1 MIFNSLGSN
10 YDYKFALKT
19 LFTSNNVKNKT
30 HLISFLNTK
39 YEGET
44 TLLYKG
50 REAIKL
56 SIDLL
61 KLEKGSKVGITG
73 FTCYAVYKAVVDAK
87 CTPVYLDIEK
97 ATLNFNLDEIKKHK
111 GLKVLII
118 QNTLGNPCDIVKIK
132 KYCLQNKIILIED
145 LAHSIGSIY
154 ATGEEAGTYGDFVV
168 LSFGQ
173 DKILDAVS
181 GGALIVRN
189 VKYKNKV
196 DSLIFKNV
204 DVQKQLKDRF
214 YPLFTFII
222 RNTYGI
228 GLGKLLHFILK
239 KLNIL
244 SQPIIQERAITLHNL
259 PAWYCDL
266 INFQFSQLENNLN
279 HRRKILNVYA
289 AILSKRATSFSLRFP
304 ILVKNRI
311 GLIKNLQEYGVHVS
325 DIWYDAPI
333 APARFL
339 SLTSYSNEC
348 PIAESVSKQIVNLP
362 THRNISLRQAK
373 ELSIKVNKWLKNIQ
387 QN

>member
-19 LFTSNNVKNKT
+19 FFALNNVKNKT
-30 HLISFLNTK
+30 YLISFLNTK

-50 REAIKL
+50 REAIKI

-73 FTCYAVYKAVVDAK
+73 FTCYAVYQAVVDAK

-97 ATLNFNLDEIKKHK
+97 ATLNFNLDAIKKHK

-145 LAHSIGSIY
+145 LAHSIGSVY

-222 RNTYGI
+222 RSTYGI

-259 PAWYCDL
+259 PDWYCDL

-279 HRRKILNVYA
+279 HRRKILNVYIA
-289 AILSKRATSFSLRFP
+289 MLSKRTTSFSLRFP
-304 ILVKNRI
+304 ILIKNRI
-311 GLIKNLQEYGVHVS
+311 ELIKNLQEYGVYVS

-339 SLTSYSNEC
+339 SLTSYSNQC
-348 PIAESVSKQIVNLP
+348 PMGESVSKQIVNLP

-373 ELSIKVNKWLKNIQ
+373 ELSVKVNKWLNTQ
-387 QN
+387 HS

>member
-19 LFTSNNVKNKT
+19 FFASNNVKNKT

-61 KLEKGSKVGITG
+61 NLEKGSKVGITG

-97 ATLNFNLDEIKKHK
+97 TTLNFNLDAVKKYK

-145 LAHSIGSIY
+145 LAHSIGSVY

-173 DKILDAVS
+173 DKVVDAVS

-222 RNTYGI
+222 RSTYGI

-244 SQPIIQERAITLHNL
+244 SQPIIQESAITLHSL
-259 PAWYCDL
+259 PDWYCDL

-279 HRRKILNVYA
+279 HRRKILNVYVA
-289 AILSKRATSFSLRFP
+289 MLSKRTTSFSLRFP
-304 ILVKNRI
+304 ILVKNKI
-311 GLIKNLQEYGVHVS
+311 ELIKNLQEYGVYVS

-339 SLTSYSNEC
+339 TLTSYSNQC

-362 THRNISLRQAK
+362 THCNISLRQAK
-373 ELSIKVNKWLKNIQ
+373 ELSVKVNKWLNTQ
-387 QN
+387 HN